1 MTLVAEVELEAIPEY
16 EYVGPNVRLLL
27 ILVEK
32 EQATPGLGD
41 VILRKAQRHFPALP
55 GMLVAVTDNGFVA
68 HAAFQTHTFLA
79 LAQMIKITWVEID
92 LDADPD
98 VELPF

>member
-1 MTLVAEVELEAIPEY
+1 MRLVAEVELEAVPEY

-27 ILVEK
+27 VLVEK
-32 EQATPGLGD
+32 EDAVPGAGD
-41 VILRKAQRHFPALP
+41 AILHKAQRHYPALP
-55 GMLVAVTDNGFVA
+55 PMLVAVTDNGFSAYA
-68 HAAFQTHTFLA
+68 HFQTHTFLV
-79 LAQMIKITWVEID
+79 LAQMIPITWVEVD

>member
-1 MTLVAEVELEAIPEY
+1 MTKVAEVELEAIPEY

-27 ILVEK
+27 VLVEK
-32 EQATPGLGD
+32 EQAMPGPGD

-55 GMLVAVTDNGFVA
+55 PMLVCVTENGFAAYA
-68 HAAFQTHTFLA
+68 HFQTHTFLV
-79 LAQMIKITWVEID
+79 LAQMIPITWAEID

-98 VELPF
+98 IELPF